1 MANQV
6 QTSNR
11 IHWGFFVAQVGIQ
24 ALLVVLFML
33 LLPET
38 DLTMVLVLAG
48 GFYLIWSAFS
58 KSLLFREHRQGV
70 RLTIFEQHD
79 EAIEAFKQSYAFLNR
94 SPWIDRFRWLVA
106 LDSSAI
112 PYREMALCNIA
123 YNYAR
128 KGDARQAKAYY
139 EEALAQFPRSEQAQA
154 GLRMID
160 SAIEDYRNQQAAQ
173 QNGQ

>member
-11 IHWGFFVAQVGIQ
+11 INWGYFAAQVVIQ
-24 ALLVVLFML
+24 ALLVILFTL
-33 LLPET
+33 LLPNN

-48 GFYLIWSAFS
+48 GFYLVWSAFS

-70 RLTIFEQHD
+70 RLTLFEQHE
-79 EAIEAFKQSYAFLNR
+79 EAIKAFKQSYDFLSR

-112 PYREMALCNIA
+112 SYREMALCNIA

-128 KGDARQAKAYY
+128 MANARQAKAYY

-154 GLRMID
+154 GLRLID
-160 SAIEDYRNQQAAQ
+160 DAIEDYRNQQATQ